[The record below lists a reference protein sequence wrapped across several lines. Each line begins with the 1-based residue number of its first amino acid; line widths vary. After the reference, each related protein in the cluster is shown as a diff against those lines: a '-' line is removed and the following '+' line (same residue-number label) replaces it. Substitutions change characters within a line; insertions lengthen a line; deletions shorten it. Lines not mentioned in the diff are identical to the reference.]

1 MRSPV
6 VRSGMAMVLSAAIMG
21 AGGGASAADAG
32 AYNEVFFN
40 TFMTRCLFSAHSGR
54 GYVTEGMARLDD
66 QAAAPWLDGV
76 PGGVWAPD
84 PALRVL
90 LIVRGKAG
98 CSVVSELGDVA
109 AIEDTIA
116 HWFDGAGSP
125 FTRDRFERSADGGFT
140 SHYRSSCT
148 GGTLCSV
155 VFSARPPQ
163 GAGGLALM
171 ATAARVAP

>member
-1 MRSPV
+1 MRMTV
-6 VRSGMAMVLSAAIMG
+6 ARLVMALTLSAG
-21 AGGGASAADAG
+21 AGALAAEPE
-32 AYNEVFFN
+32 AYNEVFFD
-40 TFMTRCLFSAHSGR
+40 TFMARCLFSAHSGR
-54 GYVTEGMARLDD
+54 GYVTEGMTKLDD
-66 QAAAPWLDGV
+66 RAAAYWLDGA

-90 LIVRGKAG
+90 LIVRGRAG
-98 CSVVSELGDVA
+98 CSVVSELGDVK

-125 FTRDRFERSADGGFT
+125 FIRDSFERTADGGFT
-140 SHYRSSCT
+140 SHYRSNCT

-171 ATAARVAP
+171 ATAARVTP